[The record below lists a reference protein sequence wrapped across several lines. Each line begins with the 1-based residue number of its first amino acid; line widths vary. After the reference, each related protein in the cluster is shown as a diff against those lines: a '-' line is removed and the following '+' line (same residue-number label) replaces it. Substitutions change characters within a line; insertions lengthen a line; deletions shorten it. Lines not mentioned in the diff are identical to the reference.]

1 MQAPRL
7 RVGIVG
13 DTAEG
18 RRLGEQLLDVGHT
31 VTGLP
36 DLMEAAGQ
44 ELVIIA
50 ATEEDLP
57 GLVEELSARARR
69 GQVYLHTCLAHGVQ
83 VLDPL
88 ETSGAVVIA
97 AAQLSPRR
105 WVVTT
110 ADELGQ
116 TVAELLIGEL
126 GAGVVTV
133 TDAQR
138 LRLATAMTYVRAAAA
153 VGEDARRM
161 LATVIEDREEAGDI
175 GRETDPTARL
185 PDIGGPA
192 GLMAQRASIDEPG
205 RARTF
210 LDLVRRAAEI
220 NQSHDIELWAIQEE
234 KP

>member
-1 MQAPRL
+1 MTAPRL

-13 DTAEG
+13 DSAEG
-18 RRLGEQLLDVGHT
+18 RRLGEQLRGVGHT
-31 VTGLP
+31 VEQLT
-36 DLMEAAGQ
+36 DLTEAADR
-44 ELVIIA
+44 ELVLIA

-57 GLVEELSARARR
+57 GLVDQLSARARR

-97 AAQLSPRR
+97 AAELSPRR
-105 WVVTT
+105 WAVTA

-116 TVAELLIGEL
+116 TVVELLVGEL

-161 LATVIEDREEAGDI
+161 LATIIEDREEAGDI
-175 GRETDPTARL
+175 SRETDPAVRL

-192 GLMAQRASIDEPG
+192 GLVAQRGSIDEPG
-205 RARTF
+205 RARAF
-210 LDLVRRAAEI
+210 RDLVRRAAEI
-220 NQSHDIELWAIQEE
+220 TQSHDIELWAIQEE